1 MADRIQQIRE
11 RGQQVYENLSPG
23 RRLTL
28 LLLTLI
34 IVATLVGLVYVSSQ
48 SNFATLY
55 TGVDERFG
63 GQVIQELKARKIEF
77 QTGPGGVI
85 LVPENQV
92 AELRMSLVHD
102 GVIPGGGVGYELV
115 DKSDMF
121 GVPDEIIQLNK
132 HRILEGELSRSIS
145 TISGVRQARVHLAIP
160 KASLFVE
167 DKKPVSASVV
177 IDLAGGAKLSKSQ
190 VRSVVELVSG
200 AVSGL
205 EAERVNVVDNTG
217 RVLNR
222 YAEDLIGGQTSLE
235 FQQSL
240 EKSLRA
246 KAAGVLE
253 RIVGP
258 GNVEVVVTSKM
269 DFSRE
274 ERTEEIF
281 NPEKQVARSEE
292 TLSEERETGGNR
304 VGGGAGANV
313 AQGVVRVGDASN
325 STRERVATN
334 YEIDKVTKH
343 VRGPSHQLT
352 RMSVAV
358 VINSNYRK
366 GSNEEGEELPPLSDD
381 DIDSFRKLVADAVGF
396 NKERGDSITITA
408 QPFQEATIDM
418 LKVLENQENK
428 RLWESAGQWGLM
440 LLITAFI
447 FFIAYRLM
455 TYLTDGHDAAELLQ
469 DGQLPP
475 GEDRLALP
483 GAELLD
489 ELDEDEGPL
498 IEKIREYVKRNA
510 EKAAAVIRFWLSPND
525 EDQMSEVD
533 ATKAATVLL
542 TLGEETSSNL
552 FAKLGKEEIYA
563 LNRGMQKLSTI
574 QENRQSE
581 VLLEFYELCKTSNPF
596 LLGGSNDFIKA
607 LVERSMGE
615 EDSRQ
620 LLSDLGSDKY
630 NELQQINSVD
640 SRTLA
645 NSIRKEHPQ
654 TIALILAHI
663 DTNKGAKVLAQLPVE
678 SQVEVCVRMASLD
691 TVSPQTL
698 RDVEEALM
706 SEMKGLIVSGGEETS
721 GVALVAELLNNIE
734 KVHEDRIFDR
744 LTEIDPELAEE
755 IRNKMFTF
763 DDLIHIDDRG
773 TQTLLKEIDKQVL
786 VLALKTAS
794 EEVKQKFF
802 SNISQRA
809 AEMIREDIEV
819 QGAVRL
825 SDVEAAQ
832 ATIVQTALQ
841 LEADGKIV
849 IATPGSDDQFV

>member
-1 MADRIQQIRE
+1 MEDRLQQIRE
-11 RGQQVYENLSPG
+11 RGFQVYESLSPG

-28 LLLTLI
+28 VALGITVI
-34 IVATLVGLVYVSSQ
+34 ATLFGLVYISSQ
-48 SNFATLY
+48 TEFSTLY
-55 TGVDERFG
+55 SGVDDRFG
-63 GQVIQELKARKIEF
+63 GKVIQELQNRKIEY
-77 QTGPGGVI
+77 QTAPGGVI
-85 LVPENQV
+85 LVPRSQV
-92 AELRMSLVHD
+92 AELRMAMVH
-102 GVIPGGGVGYELV
+102 GGIIGGAGYELI
-115 DKSDMF
+115 DKGDMF
-121 GVPDEIIQLNK
+121 GKPDSIIQLTK
-132 HRILEGELSRSIS
+132 HRVLEGELARSIA
-145 TISGVRQARVHLAIP
+145 TLSGVGGARVHLAVP
-160 KASLFVE
+160 KESLFTE
-167 DKKPVSASVV
+167 DKKPASASVV
-177 IDLAGGAKLSKSQ
+177 VDLNGTSRLSKSQ
-190 VRSVVELVSG
+190 IRSIVELVSG
-200 AVSGL
+200 AVPGL
-205 EAERVNVVDNTG
+205 ESERVNVVDSTG

-222 YAEDLIGGQTSLE
+222 YAEGLISGQTELE
-235 FQQSL
+235 YQQQY
-240 EKSLRA
+240 
-246 KAAGVLE
+246 E
-253 RIVGP
+253 RRLKDKVSQLMMLAVGGP
-258 GNVEVVVTSKM
+258 ENVEVVVTSKM
-269 DFSRE
+269 DFSRTQS
-274 ERTEEIF
+274 TEELF

-304 VGGGAGANV
+304 VGGGAGANT
-313 AQGVVRVGDASN
+313 AQGVVRVGDASS
-325 STRERVATN
+325 STRERIATN

-343 VRGPSHQLT
+343 TQGPSAKLK
-352 RMSVAV
+352 RVSVAV
-358 VINSNYRK
+358 IVNSNYRGAK
-366 GSNEEGEELPPLSDD
+366 DGEDPVAPSDEEMTEFRRLIAGA
-381 DIDSFRKLVADAVGF
+381 IDY
-396 NKERGDSITITA
+396 NKERGDSIIVQHKPFLRKQLDA
-408 QPFQEATIDM
+408 QQII
-418 LKVLENQENK
+418 
-428 RLWESAGQWGLM
+428 ESEETRKQINDAVRYGII
-440 LLITAFI
+440 LLITAFA

-455 TYLTDGHDAAELLQ
+455 KYLTDGGDSAELLQ

-498 IEKIREYVKRNA
+498 IEKIREYVKRNPD
-510 EKAAAVIRFWLSPND
+510 KAAAVIRLWLGPNE
-525 EDQMSEVD
+525 EDQISETD
-533 ATKAATVLL
+533 ATKSATVLL
-542 TLGEETSSNL
+542 TLGEELSSEL
-552 FAKLGKEEIYA
+552 FTKLGREEIYA

-574 QENRQSE
+574 QENRQPE
-581 VLLEFYELCKTSNPF
+581 ILLEFYELCKTSNPF
-596 LLGGSNDFIKA
+596 LLGGSNDFIKS
-607 LVERSMGE
+607 LVERSMDE

-678 SQVEVCVRMASLD
+678 SQVEVCIRMASLD

-744 LTEIDPELAEE
+744 LTEIDPELAED
-755 IRNKMFTF
+755 IRNEMFTF

-825 SDVEAAQ
+825 SDVETAQ
-832 ATIVQTALQ
+832 ATIVQAALQ
-841 LEADGKIV
+841 LEAEGKIV

>member
-1 MADRIQQIRE
+1 MADLQQIRE

-34 IVATLVGLVYVSSQ
+34 IVATLVGLIYVSSQ
-48 SNFATLY
+48 TKFATLY

-63 GQVIQELKARKIEF
+63 GQVVQELKARKIEY

-145 TISGVRQARVHLAIP
+145 TIEGVRQARVHLAIP

-177 IDLAGGAKLSKSQ
+177 IDLAGGAKLSKTH
-190 VRSVVELVSG
+190 VRSIVELVSG

-304 VGGGAGANV
+304 VGGGAGDNV

-343 VRGPSHQLT
+343 VRGPSAELT

-358 VINSNYRK
+358 VINSKYRK
-366 GSNEEGEELPPLSDD
+366 ASEDGEELPPISEDE
-381 DIDSFRKLVADAVGF
+381 IDNFRKLVADAVGF

-418 LKVLENQENK
+418 LEVLENEKTK
-428 RLWESAGQWGLM
+428 RMWESAGQWGLT

-455 TYLTDGHDAAELLQ
+455 SYLTDGHDAAELLQ

-510 EKAAAVIRFWLSPND
+510 DKAASVIRFWLSPND
-525 EDQMSEVD
+525 EDQINEVD

-542 TLGEETSSNL
+542 TLGEETASGL

-596 LLGGSNDFIKA
+596 LLGGSNDFIKS

>member
-1 MADRIQQIRE
+1 MEDRLQQIRE
-11 RGQQVYENLSPG
+11 RGFQVYESLSPG

-28 LLLTLI
+28 LALALTI
-34 IVATLVGLVYVSSQ
+34 IATLVGLIYVSSQ
-48 SNFATLY
+48 TDFATLY
-55 TGVDERFG
+55 SGVDERFG
-63 GQVIQELKARKIEF
+63 GQVVQELKSRKIEY

-85 LVPENQV
+85 MVPANQV

-145 TISGVRQARVHLAIP
+145 TLAGIHQARVHLAIP
-160 KASLFVE
+160 KAALFIE
-167 DKKPVSASVV
+167 DKKPVSASVI
-177 IDLAGGAKLSKSQ
+177 IDLAGGARLSKNQ
-190 VRSVVELVSG
+190 VRSIVELVSG
-200 AVSGL
+200 AVPGL
-205 EAERVNVVDNTG
+205 ESERVNVVDNSG

-222 YAEDLIGGQTSLE
+222 YADDLISGQTSLE
-235 FQQSL
+235 YQQNL
-240 EKSLRA
+240 EKSLRN
-246 KAAGVLE
+246 KVS
-253 RIVGP
+253 RIIEPVVGP

-274 ERTEEIF
+274 ERTEELY

-304 VGGGAGANV
+304 VGGAAGANT
-313 AQGVVRVGDASN
+313 AQGTVRVGDASS

-343 VRGPSHQLT
+343 IRGPVADLRRLT
-352 RMSVAV
+352 VAV
-358 VINSNYRK
+358 IVNSTYK
-366 GSNEEGEELPPLSDD
+366 GTSKDGDAPLQVTEDELAE
-381 DIDSFRKLVADAVGF
+381 FRRIVSEAVGY
-396 NKERGDSITITA
+396 NKERGDSITVKA
-408 QPFQEATIDM
+408 KPFKKTDIDM
-418 LKVLENQENK
+418 YKVLEEKANE
-428 RLWESAGQWGLM
+428 RYIDMGLRYGLI
-440 LLITAFI
+440 LLITALA

-455 TYLTDGHDAAELLQ
+455 KYLTDGHDAAEILQ

-498 IEKIREYVKRNA
+498 IEKIREYVRRNP
-510 EKAAAVIRFWLSPND
+510 EKAAAVIRFWLTPND
-525 EDQMSEVD
+525 EDQISESES
-533 ATKAATVLL
+533 TKSATVLL
-542 TLGEETSSNL
+542 TLGEDLSSEI
-552 FAKLGKEEIYA
+552 FSKLGKEEIYA

-574 QENRQSE
+574 QENRQPE
-581 VLLEFYELCKTSNPF
+581 ILLEFYELCKTSNPF
-596 LLGGSNDFIKA
+596 LLGGSNDFIKT

-678 SQVEVCVRMASLD
+678 VQVEVCMRMASLD

-721 GVALVAELLNNIE
+721 GVALVAEILNNIE

-744 LTEIDPELAEE
+744 LTEIDPELAED
-755 IRNKMFTF
+755 IRNEMFTF

-773 TQTLLKEIDKQVL
+773 TQTLLKEIDKQIL

>member
-1 MADRIQQIRE
+1 MGLRY
-11 RGQQVYENLSPG
+11 G
-23 RRLTL
+23 
-28 LLLTLI
+28 LI
-34 IVATLVGLVYVSSQ
+34 
-48 SNFATLY
+48 
-55 TGVDERFG
+55 
-63 GQVIQELKARKIEF
+63 
-77 QTGPGGVI
+77 
-85 LVPENQV
+85 
-92 AELRMSLVHD
+92 
-102 GVIPGGGVGYELV
+102 
-115 DKSDMF
+115 
-121 GVPDEIIQLNK
+121 
-132 HRILEGELSRSIS
+132 
-145 TISGVRQARVHLAIP
+145 
-160 KASLFVE
+160 
-167 DKKPVSASVV
+167 
-177 IDLAGGAKLSKSQ
+177 
-190 VRSVVELVSG
+190 
-200 AVSGL
+200 
-205 EAERVNVVDNTG
+205 
-217 RVLNR
+217 
-222 YAEDLIGGQTSLE
+222 
-235 FQQSL
+235 
-240 EKSLRA
+240 
-246 KAAGVLE
+246 
-253 RIVGP
+253 
-258 GNVEVVVTSKM
+258 
-269 DFSRE
+269 
-274 ERTEEIF
+274 
-281 NPEKQVARSEE
+281 
-292 TLSEERETGGNR
+292 
-304 VGGGAGANV
+304 
-313 AQGVVRVGDASN
+313 
-325 STRERVATN
+325 
-334 YEIDKVTKH
+334 
-343 VRGPSHQLT
+343 
-352 RMSVAV
+352 
-358 VINSNYRK
+358 
-366 GSNEEGEELPPLSDD
+366 
-381 DIDSFRKLVADAVGF
+381 
-396 NKERGDSITITA
+396 
-408 QPFQEATIDM
+408 
-418 LKVLENQENK
+418 
-428 RLWESAGQWGLM
+428 
-440 LLITAFI
+440 LLITALA

-455 TYLTDGHDAAELLQ
+455 KYLTDGHDAAEILQ

-498 IEKIREYVKRNA
+498 IEKIREYVRRNP
-510 EKAAAVIRFWLSPND
+510 EKAAAVIRFWLTPND
-525 EDQMSEVD
+525 EDQISESES
-533 ATKAATVLL
+533 TKSATVLL
-542 TLGEETSSNL
+542 TLGEDLSSEI
-552 FAKLGKEEIYA
+552 FSKLGKEEIYA

-574 QENRQSE
+574 QENRQPE
-581 VLLEFYELCKTSNPF
+581 ILLEFYELCKTSNPF
-596 LLGGSNDFIKA
+596 LLGGSNDFIKT

-678 SQVEVCVRMASLD
+678 VQVEVCMRMASLD

-721 GVALVAELLNNIE
+721 GVALVAEILNNIE

-744 LTEIDPELAEE
+744 LTEIDPELAED
-755 IRNKMFTF
+755 IRNEMFTF

-773 TQTLLKEIDKQVL
+773 TQTLLKEIDKQIL

>member
-1 MADRIQQIRE
+1 MEDRIQQMRE
-11 RGQQVYENLSPG
+11 KGLQVYDNLSPG

-28 LLLTLI
+28 LALTII
-34 IVATLVGLVYVSSQ
+34 IVGALVGLVYVSSQ
-48 SNFATLY
+48 TEFATLY
-55 TGVDERFG
+55 SGVDERFG
-63 GQVIQELKARKIEF
+63 GQVVQELKNRKIEY

-85 LVPENQV
+85 MVPANQV

-102 GVIPGGGVGYELV
+102 GVIPGGGIGYELV

-145 TISGVRQARVHLAIP
+145 SITGVRQARVHLAIP
-160 KASLFVE
+160 KPSLFVE
-167 DKKPVSASVV
+167 DKKPPSASVV
-177 IDLAGGAKLSKSQ
+177 IDLAGGASLSKQ
-190 VRSVVELVSG
+190 MVRSIVELVSG

-222 YAEDLIGGQTSLE
+222 YAEDLIGGQTSIE
-235 FQQSL
+235 YQQTL
-240 EKSLRA
+240 EKALRD
-246 KAAGVLE
+246 KATGVIE

-274 ERTEEIF
+274 ERTEELF

-304 VGGGAGANV
+304 VGGGAGDGT

-343 VRGPSHQLT
+343 VKGPNAELT
-352 RMSVAV
+352 RMSVAI
-358 VINSNYRK
+358 VINSNYRQK
-366 GSNEEGEELPPLSDD
+366 REDGEELPPISDD
-381 DIDSFRKLVADAVGF
+381 EIENFRRLAADAVGF
-396 NKERGDSITITA
+396 NKERGDSLTITA
-408 QPFQEATIDM
+408 QPFQETNINM
-418 LKVLENQENK
+418 LDVLEKENTK

-440 LLITAFI
+440 LLITAFV

-455 TYLTDGHDAAELLQ
+455 SYLTEGHDPAELLQ

-498 IEKIREYVKRNA
+498 IDKIREYVKRNPN
-510 EKAAAVIRFWLSPND
+510 KAAAVIRFWLSPND
-525 EDQMSEVD
+525 EDQISEVD
-533 ATKAATVLL
+533 ATKAANVLL
-542 TLGEETSSNL
+542 TLGEEIASDL
-552 FAKLGKEEIYA
+552 FARLGKEEIYA

-596 LLGGSNDFIKA
+596 LLGGSNDFIKT

-663 DTNKGAKVLAQLPVE
+663 DTNKGAKVLAQLPVDT
-678 SQVEVCVRMASLD
+678 QVEVCMRMASLD

-721 GVALVAELLNNIE
+721 GVALVAEILNNIE

-744 LTEIDPELAEE
+744 LTEMDPELAED